1 MQTRE
6 GVSARRDQT
15 VDPDSAAAGAGL
27 VLSGISKTYV
37 DVSRQRT
44 VAALS
49 DVNLTVEPGE
59 FISIL
64 GPSGCGKSTLL
75 HIAGGFEPAS
85 AGRIL
90 VDGIEVLEPGR
101 DRGMVFQTATL
112 FPWKTIE
119 ANVAW
124 PLRVQGV
131 SRAVARRRAQ
141 ELLQMV
147 GLRDFKDAY
156 PAELSGGMRQRAS
169 IARTLAMEPRVLL
182 MDEPFG
188 ALDALTRELMQEELV
203 RLTQEASLTVVF
215 VTHDI
220 SEAVFLGDRVVVMSR
235 RPGRIV
241 SIESIDLPRPRH
253 ADVKGSPEMA
263 EYHAR
268 YWEMLREGQSDAAA
282 GL

>member
-1 MQTRE
+1 MPRPP
-6 GVSARRDQT
+6 GVGDRPAP
-15 VDPDSAAAGAGL
+15 VAAGATL
-27 VLSGISKTYV
+27 VLSGIRKTYD
-37 DVSRQRT
+37 DVARGRS
-44 VAALS
+44 VEALS
-49 DVNLTVEPGE
+49 EVNLTVEPGE

-75 HIAGGFEPAS
+75 HIAGGFERATS
-85 AGRIL
+85 GQVL
-90 VDGIEVLEPGR
+90 VDGVEVRAPGR

-112 FPWKTIE
+112 FPWKTIA

-131 SRAVARRRAQ
+131 SRSASRRRAL
-141 ELLQMV
+141 ELVHLV
-147 GLRDFKDAY
+147 GLGDFYDAY

-188 ALDALTRELMQEELV
+188 ALDALTRELMQEELL

-215 VTHDI
+215 ITHDI

-241 SIESIDLPRPRH
+241 SVDTIDLPRPRH
-253 ADVKGSPEMA
+253 ADVKGSPKMA
-263 EYHAR
+263 EYHSR
-268 YWEMLREGQSDAAA
+268 YWQMLRGEQNDAAA
-282 GL
+282 GR